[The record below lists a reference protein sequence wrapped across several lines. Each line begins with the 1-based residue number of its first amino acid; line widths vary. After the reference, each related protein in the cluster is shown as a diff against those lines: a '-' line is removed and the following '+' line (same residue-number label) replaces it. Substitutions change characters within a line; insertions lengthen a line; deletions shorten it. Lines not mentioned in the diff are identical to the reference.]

1 MAITRWR
8 LETTLEKESAHMEF
22 PEADIVL
29 YSAKQ
34 WGDLTAGEGGRFG
47 RLSDALMKDATV
59 NKKCRDLITMDGK
72 HRFEDSPIND
82 LTLRLGT

>member
-1 MAITRWR
+1 
-8 LETTLEKESAHMEF
+8 MEF
-22 PEADIVL
+22 PEADFFL
-29 YSAKQ
+29 YSVKH
-34 WGDLTAGEGGRFG
+34 WEDFTAGEGGRLG
-47 RLSDALMKDATV
+47 CLSDALIKDAAV